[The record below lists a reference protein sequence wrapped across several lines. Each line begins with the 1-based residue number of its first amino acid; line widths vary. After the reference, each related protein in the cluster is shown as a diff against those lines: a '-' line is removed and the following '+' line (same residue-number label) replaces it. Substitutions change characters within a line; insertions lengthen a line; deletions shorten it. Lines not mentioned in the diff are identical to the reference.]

1 MNRMHCRCGAALAA
15 ALFLSTAA
23 LVSAEGPEVLD
34 LAACV
39 ARALAAGDALR
50 AAEAQAE
57 AQDSR
62 VAAARAQRLPGL
74 TLSGSYVRSA
84 EVAGGELTVLGN
96 PVTLPSPLPDSF
108 AARLQVQ
115 ETVYAGG
122 RIDAGIRAASALASA
137 AAAQRA
143 SARAAAAGSAERA
156 YWNLYLAQESEAAAL
171 DNLRAMESHRRD
183 AEDRLARGA
192 ATRSEV
198 LSWRLREVQARD
210 AAGGAGTR
218 RAQAA
223 ASLALLLGLPWDSDL
238 RAAPPPE
245 AASREEP
252 VDVGAAVRAALESRR
267 DIAESDARAASQ
279 GAALDQARG
288 ALLPTLQLTGSFSF
302 LNPNP
307 KVFPQ
312 REGFEPYW
320 EAGILASWD
329 AGGLPGNLARVRE
342 AEASLRAARYRSDAA
357 RRGAEAE
364 VVAAAIALQDA
375 RRRLAVTAAALDL
388 ALENRRVA
396 EDRYAAGIALDAE
409 LADAEAAL
417 TAARLE
423 SLRARAARELAE
435 AALRDAA
442 GGSAESP
449 VPGTARP

>member
-1 MNRMHCRCGAALAA
+1 MNRLLCLRGSALAA
-15 ALFLSTAA
+15 ALFLMSAA
-23 LVSAEGPEVLD
+23 VSSAAEPEFLDLVS
-34 LAACV
+34 CV
-39 ARALAAGDALR
+39 ARALATGDALR

-57 AQDSR
+57 VQDSR

-84 EVAGGELTVLGN
+84 EVAGGEIDLGAL
-96 PVTLPSPLPDSF
+96 PVTLPSPLSDSL
-108 AARLQVQ
+108 AARLQIQ

-122 RIDAGIRAASALASA
+122 RIDAGIRAASALAAA
-137 AAAQRA
+137 AAAQRDA
-143 SARAAAAGSAERA
+143 ARAATAGAAERA

-171 DNLRAMESHRRD
+171 DMLRAMESHRQD
-183 AEDRLARGA
+183 AEGRLAQGA

-210 AAGGAGTR
+210 AAGSAGTR
-218 RAQAA
+218 RTQAA
-223 ASLALLLGLPWDSDL
+223 ASLALLLGLPWDADL
-238 RAAPPPE
+238 RAASPPE
-245 AASREEP
+245 ASFREDA
-252 VDVGAAVRAALESRR
+252 VDVGDAVRAALDTRT
-267 DIAESDARAASQ
+267 DIAEADARAAAQ
-279 GAALDQARG
+279 GAVLDQARG
-288 ALLPTLQLTGSFSF
+288 ATLPTVQLTGSFAL

-320 EAGILASWD
+320 EVGILASWD

-342 AEASLRAARYRSDAA
+342 AEAGLRAARYRSDAA
-357 RRGAEAE
+357 RRGAETE

-375 RRRLAVTAAALDL
+375 RRRISVSAAALSL
-388 ALENRRVA
+388 AIENRKVA

-417 TAARLE
+417 TAARLD
-423 SLRARAARELAE
+423 SLRARAALELAA

-442 GGSAESP
+442 GGSAESL

>member
-1 MNRMHCRCGAALAA
+1 MTIKHALCGAALAA
-15 ALFLSTAA
+15 ALFLSIPSAA
-23 LVSAEGPEVLD
+23 SAEGPEILD

-39 ARALAAGDALR
+39 RRALEAGDALR
-50 AAEAQAE
+50 AAEAQLE
-57 AQDSR
+57 AQESR

-84 EVAGGELTVLGN
+84 EVEGGELTVGMST
-96 PVTLPSPLPDSF
+96 VTLPSPLPDSF

-115 ETVYAGG
+115 ETVYSGG
-122 RIDAGIRAASALASA
+122 RIDAGIRAASALVSA
-137 AAAQRA
+137 AAAQMA
-143 SARAAAAGSAERA
+143 AARAAAAGSAERA
-156 YWNLYLAQESEAAAL
+156 YWNLYLAQESETAAL

-183 AEDRLARGA
+183 AQDRLAQGA

-198 LSWRLREVQARD
+198 LSWLLREVQARD
-210 AAGGAGTR
+210 AAGSAGSR

-223 ASLALLLGLPWDSDL
+223 ASLALLLGLPWNSDL

-245 AASREEP
+245 ASSREEP
-252 VDVGAAVRAALESRR
+252 VDVDAAVRAALESRR
-267 DIAESDARAASQ
+267 DIAEADARAAAQ
-279 GAALDQARG
+279 GGAVDQARG
-288 ALLPTLQLTGSFSF
+288 ALLPTVQLTGSFSL

-342 AEASLRAARYRSDAA
+342 AEAGLLAARHRSDAV

-375 RRRLAVTAAALDL
+375 RRRLSVTAAALDL
-388 ALENRRVA
+388 ALENRKVA
-396 EDRYAAGIALDAE
+396 VDRYAAGIALDAE

-417 TAARLE
+417 TAVRLE

-442 GGSAESP
+442 GGSAESL
-449 VPGTARP
+449 VPGTGRP

>member
-1 MNRMHCRCGAALAA
+1 MNRTFHLHGAALAA

-23 LVSAEGPEVLD
+23 LAFAEETESLD

-57 AQDSR
+57 AQEGR

-84 EVAGGELTVLGN
+84 EVGGGVIDLGG
-96 PVTLPSPLPDSF
+96 PTVTLPSPLPDSF

-143 SARAAAAGSAERA
+143 AARAAAAVSAERA
-156 YWNLYLAQESEAAAL
+156 YWNLYLAQESETAAL
-171 DNLRAMESHRRD
+171 DLLRAMESHRRD
-183 AEDRLARGA
+183 SEDRLAQGA
-192 ATRSEV
+192 GTRSEV

-218 RAQAA
+218 RAQAS

-267 DIAESDARAASQ
+267 DIAEADARAAAQ
-279 GAALDQARG
+279 GASLDQARG
-288 ALLPTLQLTGSFSF
+288 ALLPTVQLTGSFSL

-342 AEASLRAARYRSDAA
+342 AEAGLRAARYRSDAV
-357 RRGAEAE
+357 RRAAEAE

-375 RRRLAVTAAALDL
+375 RRRLAVTSAALDL
-388 ALENRRVA
+388 ALENRKVA
-396 EDRYAAGIALDAE
+396 EDRHAAGIALDAE

-423 SLRARAARELAE
+423 SLRARAASELAA

-442 GGSAESP
+442 GGSAESL
-449 VPGTARP
+449 VPGSGRP